1 MTVTQ
6 LKGIFKRQRAKVICP
21 GCNKEIREE
30 DDFSEI
36 EYVKTKRGTQLFI
49 HRACIDKVWK

>member
-49 HRACIDKVWK
+49 HGACIDKVWK